1 MAGNYIGDNG
11 QLHMNVVLGKDDSAT
26 DKMIVGGDT
35 SGTTYINFK
44 NIGGSGAQTAQGIKV
59 IEVLGNSDG
68 NFIKSNPWSV
78 AYMNIH
84 SSKAAIKV
92 LKVIGT

>member
-1 MAGNYIGDNG
+1 
-11 QLHMNVVLGKDDSAT
+11 
-26 DKMIVGGDT
+26 MIVGGDT

-44 NIGGSGAQTAQGIKV
+44 NIGGSGAQTLRVSRSLKFSGILMV
-59 IEVLGNSDG
+59 ISSSL
-68 NFIKSNPWSV
+68 IPWSV